1 MHTDVKKAILV
12 GGMLLA
18 GFSICGM
25 LFNQVMIDV
34 LSRVVIMALYALSFN
49 LMFGYTGMSSIG
61 HALYF
66 GFGGYALMII
76 LTKTNIPLGPAVL
89 LAILA
94 VIPVAWF
101 LGTACLKNNMLTFS
115 FLTMGLC
122 TTVQLVVYK
131 TTAIGGTVGIT
142 HYFLPTWLSNYRT
155 LYFFILGC
163 VAVCTL
169 LIYLLCQSPYVQM
182 LKGVR
187 ENDERLTFLGVNVR
201 RMRVSVFVISAV
213 FASIAGILYA
223 FRNSGAYTTS
233 LDGAVSNQAIMMCI
247 IGGSGSFI
255 GPIIGSIIIT
265 PIQNYLSV
273 TKYYESII
281 GIIILFTAYFMREGI
296 LSPNGIVT
304 KLVRKVEGKL
314 FPEQGKGKPKTSSE
328 IDQNK

>member
-1 MHTDVKKAILV
+1 MHNDLKKTILVGAILV
-12 GGMLLA
+12 A
-18 GFSICGM
+18 GFAICGA

-76 LTKTNIPLGPAVL
+76 LTKTSIPLVPAVV

-122 TTVQLVVYK
+122 TTVQLVIYK

-142 HYFLPTWLSNYRT
+142 HYFLPEWLSDYRV

-163 VAVCTL
+163 VVVCSI

-223 FRNSGAYTTS
+223 FRNSGVYTTS

-247 IGGSGSFI
+247 IGGRSSFI

-273 TKYYESII
+273 VTKYYESVI
-281 GIIILFTAYFMREGI
+281 GVIILLTAYFMRNGI
-296 LSPNGIVT
+296 LSPTGIVI
-304 KLVRKVEGKL
+304 KGVRKVEAKL
-314 FPEQGKGKPKTSSE
+314 FPEQSKRKQALSKIGN
-328 IDQNK
+328 NK